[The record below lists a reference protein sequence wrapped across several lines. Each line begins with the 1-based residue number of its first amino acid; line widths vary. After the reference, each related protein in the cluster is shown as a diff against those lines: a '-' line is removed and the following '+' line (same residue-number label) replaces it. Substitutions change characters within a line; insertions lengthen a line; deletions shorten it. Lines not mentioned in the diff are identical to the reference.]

1 MRIGLYFIFGLILAG
16 LTGAYVHSL
25 HLGNHIH
32 KILGVDVNLPIAA
45 WVIIP
50 MLLLFFFSLIH
61 MMYYA
66 TIGYFGKKKWIKDAG
81 TLQDALYWSLLKE
94 PKEHKYLTK
103 DIRDSAKLLAKST
116 VEVTG
121 SVEGVSEKFT
131 NIIAL
136 IKDIERGEYV
146 DLKEKGLA
154 KKLSKENPIYI
165 KNTLNRLDVDPKF
178 VEDVL
183 QSTAVYSKETVARG
197 LRLFAENETFY
208 KAKKYVKIFDVD
220 NFFVLLERAAE
231 SKDDM
236 GMNEDMIESFI
247 AELPF
252 GCKEYMHLARICV
265 KKFSPDTNLSMFKA
279 FQKHDEKA
287 SQSYL
292 YLLFEYEMLDAV
304 EEFLS
309 EHGQKE
315 FVRFRALHTLKKMNN
330 KYNVEGMVS
339 SYAVCDEN

>member
-1 MRIGLYFIFGLILAG
+1 MRIGLYFVFALILTG

-45 WVIIP
+45 WIILP
-50 MLLLFFFSLIH
+50 MLLLFFFTMIH

-66 TIGYFGKKKWIKDAG
+66 TINYFGKKKWIKDAG

-103 DIRDSAKLLAKST
+103 GIRDSAKLLAKST
-116 VEVTG
+116 VDVTG

-131 NIIAL
+131 NVIAL

-146 DLKEKGLA
+146 DLKEKHLA
-154 KKLSKENPIYI
+154 KKLSKDNPIYI
-165 KNTLNRLDVDPKF
+165 KNTLNRLDSDPKF

-183 QSTAVYSKETVARG
+183 QSTASYSKGTVAKA
-197 LRLFAENETFY
+197 LRIFAENETFY

-220 NFFVLLERAAE
+220 NFFTLLERAAD
-231 SKDDM
+231 SKEDI

-252 GCKEYMHLARICV
+252 GCKEYMHLARICI
-265 KKFSPDTNLSMFKA
+265 KKFSPDTNLSMFKG
-279 FQKHDEKA
+279 FRKNDEKA
-287 SQSYL
+287 NQSYL
-292 YLLFEYEMLDAV
+292 YLLFEYEMLDAI

-315 FVRFRALHTLKKMNN
+315 FVRFRALYTLKKMNN
-330 KYNVEGMVS
+330 KYNVENMVS